1 MLPSVIG
8 LPDGCFALTMP
19 GAYRPALAGAIFK
32 GEHPK
37 RRGERV
43 GGPGSTAGGASV
55 RRGQRVFLSAPSSL
69 ASAAKVQH
77 PAPNQH
83 RVERRAVL
91 RGASERYLGPT
102 RWPPLSRNRRLLYRP
117 ALPRAIFKSALARRP

>member
-1 MLPSVIG
+1 
-8 LPDGCFALTMP
+8 MP

-69 ASAAKVQH
+69 ASACEGSAPSAE
-77 PAPNQH
+77 PASGGT
-83 RVERRAVL
+83 A
-91 RGASERYLGPT
+91 RGAARGQ
-102 RWPPLSRNRRLLYRP
+102 RALSGTYSLASAFEKP
-117 ALPRAIFKSALARRP
+117 EAALPAGTAARYI